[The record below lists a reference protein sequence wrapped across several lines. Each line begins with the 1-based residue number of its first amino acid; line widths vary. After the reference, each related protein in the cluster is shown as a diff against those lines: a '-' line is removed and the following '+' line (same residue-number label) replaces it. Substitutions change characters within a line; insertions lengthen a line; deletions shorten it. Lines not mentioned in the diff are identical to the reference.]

1 VSTEYK
7 SIQQIIQSIIKN
19 QKLDEVIERNDLIE
33 KFKDVVGEQIAQQVQ
48 IKSFERGILTIE
60 IESAAWKNEIFL
72 LREKI
77 VEKLN
82 QFFGKQV
89 VIKIV
94 IL

>member
-1 VSTEYK
+1 MSTEYK

>member
-1 VSTEYK
+1 MSTEYK
-7 SIQQIIQSIIKN
+7 SIQQILQSIIKN

-33 KFKDVVGEQIAQQVQ
+33 KFKDIVGEQIAQQVQ